1 MGFREIFKQPR
12 DIVPIGDRKKP
23 NMIIIW
29 IIIAGIIILAFGD
42 FGTEKEEET
51 ADTEVNIH
59 TEIYEKNQA
68 ERLEKILKRI
78 NGAGEVS
85 VFISIEGGGEKILAR
100 DNKSKISREED
111 AESAINY
118 DEENESVVVMSGK
131 GSSDEP
137 YVVEEKTPQVG
148 GVLVVAKGA
157 ADEKVRLEIYE
168 AVKAVYGIS
177 AHRIRVTY

>member
-1 MGFREIFKQPR
+1 
-12 DIVPIGDRKKP
+12 
-23 NMIIIW
+23 
-29 IIIAGIIILAFGD
+29 A
-42 FGTEKEEET
+42 EKEEK
-51 ADTEVNIH
+51 AVDTEVNIH

-68 ERLEKILKRI
+68 ERLERILKRI

-100 DNKSKISREED
+100 DNKNKISREED
-111 AESAINY
+111 ADLSVNY

-137 YVVEEKTPQVG
+137 YVVEEKTPRIG

-157 ADEKVRLEIYE
+157 SDERVRLEIYE

>member
-1 MGFREIFKQPR
+1 MGFREIFRQPR
-12 DIVPIGDRKKP
+12 ELVQTGERKKP

-29 IIIAGIIILAFGD
+29 IIIAGILILAFGD
-42 FGTEKEEET
+42 FGAPKEEET
-51 ADTEVNIH
+51 TDMVVDIYAED
-59 TEIYEKNQA
+59 YEKNQA
-68 ERLEKILKRI
+68 ERLEKILKKI

-85 VFISIEGGGEKILAR
+85 AFISIEGGGEKILAR
-100 DNKSKISREED
+100 DNKNKISREED
-111 AESAINY
+111 AGSGSSY

-131 GSSDEP
+131 GSNDEP
-137 YVVEEKTPQVG
+137 YVVEEKTPQIG